1 MTLGEII
8 KKYRT
13 DNDMS
18 MDTFS
23 EKSGISKAYISLL
36 EKNKHPK
43 TGEPITPSINII
55 KQAAKGMM
63 ISFDSLFSMINGDVN
78 LSDVQSE
85 TKGIKISVYGKVS
98 AGIPIEMIEDIIDT
112 EEIPIEM
119 AKTGEFFGL
128 QIHGDSMEPRMK
140 DGDVV
145 IVRQQDDAESGDI
158 VIATVNGDEATC
170 KRLMKYET
178 GIALISTNPS
188 YDPMLFSNK
197 EIEEKPVRII
207 GKVVELRAKF

>member
-1 MTLGEII
+1 
-8 KKYRT
+8 
-13 DNDMS
+13 
-18 MDTFS
+18 
-23 EKSGISKAYISLL
+23 
-36 EKNKHPK
+36 
-43 TGEPITPSINII
+43 
-55 KQAAKGMM
+55 
-63 ISFDSLFSMINGDVN
+63 
-78 LSDVQSE
+78 
-85 TKGIKISVYGKVS
+85 
-98 AGIPIEMIEDIIDT
+98 
-112 EEIPIEM
+112 
-119 AKTGEFFGL
+119 
-128 QIHGDSMEPRMK
+128 MEPRMK
-140 DGDVV
+140 EGDVV

>member
-1 MTLGEII
+1 MPEFKDML
-8 KKYRT
+8 KYFRT
-13 DNDMS
+13 R
-18 MDTFS
+18 
-23 EKSGISKAYISLL
+23 EG
-36 EKNKHPK
+36 
-43 TGEPITPSINII
+43 
-55 KQAAKGMM
+55 
-63 ISFDSLFSMINGDVN
+63 
-78 LSDVQSE
+78 LSQSE
-85 TKGIKISVYGKVS
+85 LAKKLGLSASTISMYEVGKRQPDFEIEEKIADLFNTDLNTLRGKDSERINPPSSHSGAVTIKVLGRVA
-98 AGIPIEMIEDIIDT
+98 AGIPISAVEDIIDT
-112 EEIPIEM
+112 EEITEEL

-140 DGDVV
+140 EGDVV

>member
-1 MTLGEII
+1 MPEFKDML
-8 KKYRT
+8 KYFRAR
-13 DNDMS
+13 
-18 MDTFS
+18 
-23 EKSGISKAYISLL
+23 EG
-36 EKNKHPK
+36 
-43 TGEPITPSINII
+43 
-55 KQAAKGMM
+55 
-63 ISFDSLFSMINGDVN
+63 
-78 LSDVQSE
+78 LSQSE
-85 TKGIKISVYGKVS
+85 LAKKLGLSSSTISMYEVGKRQPDFEVEEKIADLFNTDLNTLRGKDSEWPRVSCHSSGAVTIKVLGRVA
-98 AGIPIEMIEDIIDT
+98 AGIPISAVEDIIDT
-112 EEIPIEM
+112 EEITEDL

-140 DGDVV
+140 EGDVV

-188 YDPMLFSNK
+188 YDPIFFSNK
-197 EIEEKPVRII
+197 EIVEKPVRII